1 MQRDYDTGETSGIT
15 FFTGTEVEHTPAF
28 GKLTLFVVGIQDA
41 SEIAKIV
48 AESKSFLDT
57 TKHIEHI
64 YFGANQS
71 FQIET
76 EEDWFKWEVMI
87 LPLLRQDILCTLDL
101 DVKYVE
107 GLHETGFCEYNNF
120 IPQISVKIPYIK
132 LLNYN
137 ACVKLDDTDFKKSNP
152 GIWVHQVHDL
162 MDRSKFNDWSV
173 YSKDK
178 IIK

>member
-1 MQRDYDTGETSGIT
+1 MKRNYDTGEQQDVQ
-15 FFTGTEVEHTPAF
+15 FFVGTEVEKTPAY
-28 GKLTLFVVGIQDA
+28 GMKTLFVVGVHDPYTIMELA
-41 SEIAKIV
+41 SQHECK
-48 AESKSFLDT
+48 
-57 TKHIEHI
+57 HI

-76 EEDWFKWEVMI
+76 AKDWFKWEAMI
-87 LPLLRQDILCTLDL
+87 LPLLKQDILCTLDL

-137 ACVKLDDTDFKKSNP
+137 ACVKIDDIDFKKSNP